1 MHLVSH
7 LVAPIAVMSA
17 GLVYGTDAFCALGQ
31 RPVLASVDDQTLT
44 AVMGNVYRFG
54 DPEDAR
60 PGILGI
66 IATAAPTVLAALPG
80 EPRHSHRGGS
90 TPTAVCL
97 AAVLAPHL

>member
-44 AVMGNVYRFG
+44 AVMGNVHRFA
-54 DPEDAR
+54 DRRMPT

-66 IATAAPTVLAALPG
+66 IATAAATVLAALTDRPA
-80 EPRHSHRGGS
+80 GS
-90 TPTAVCL
+90 AASGAALTPPFVWL
-97 AAVLAPHL
+97 LL